1 MNRVIP
7 AWERPGFCPHPS
19 TGSRTPGGHNCGWC
33 GRLNPWRTV
42 AIIVPQIISA
52 RPPWW
57 KRTMKLWLGKVSF
70 HLPALLKPFI
80 EGLVR
85 RLGERA
91 VEVVFDL
98 VQQIG
103 TWSCSSLR
111 LRVR

>member
-1 MNRVIP
+1 
-7 AWERPGFCPHPS
+7 
-19 TGSRTPGGHNCGWC
+19 
-33 GRLNPWRTV
+33 
-42 AIIVPQIISA
+42 
-52 RPPWW
+52 
-57 KRTMKLWLGKVSF
+57 MKLWLGKVSF